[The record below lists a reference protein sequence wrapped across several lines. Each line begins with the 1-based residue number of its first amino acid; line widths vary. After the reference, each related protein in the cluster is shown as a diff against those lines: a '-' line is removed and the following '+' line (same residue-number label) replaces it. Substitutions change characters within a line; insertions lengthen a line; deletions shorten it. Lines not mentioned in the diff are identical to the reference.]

1 MKTKAKTYTF
11 YMVIWSNIRRY
22 QYLNS
27 LSDEALAKTME
38 LTTRTL
44 YNYDHDPSMLTLKH
58 VQLFI
63 EHSGLDIEALIS
75 A

>member
-1 MKTKAKTYTF
+1 MKAKTKPYLF

-44 YNYDHDPSMLTLKH
+44 YNYDHDTSMLTLKR

>member
-1 MKTKAKTYTF
+1 MKAKNKPYLF

-44 YNYDHDPSMLTLKH
+44 YNYDHDPSALTMKR

-63 EHSGLDIEALIS
+63 ERSGLDIEALIS

>member
-1 MKTKAKTYTF
+1 MKTKAKSYTF

-22 QYLNS
+22 QYLNC

-44 YNYDHDPSMLTLKH
+44 YNYDHDPSALTLKR

>member
-1 MKTKAKTYTF
+1 MKAKIKPYLF

-44 YNYDHDPSMLTLKH
+44 YNYDHDPSALTMKR

>member
-1 MKTKAKTYTF
+1 MKAKTKPYIF

-27 LSDEALAKTME
+27 LSEALAKTMD

-44 YNYDHDPSMLTLKH
+44 YNYDHDPSALTMKR

>member
-1 MKTKAKTYTF
+1 MKAKTKPYTF

-44 YNYDHDPSMLTLKH
+44 YNYDHDPSMLTLKR

>member
-1 MKTKAKTYTF
+1 MKAKTKPYLF

-27 LSDEALAKTME
+27 LSDEALAKTIE

-44 YNYDHDPSMLTLKH
+44 YNYGHDPSALTMKR